1 MKKRLAQ
8 VIESYDREKRAG
20 TIEFCGSPL
29 LRPPKSDA
37 TDEARNHLLRRFGR
51 DPGVFLAGTSG
62 DEPCYLGMPEGE
74 DGNILVVG
82 GNGSGK
88 TSSIAIPT
96 LATRNGAIFA
106 LDIKGELGAAYTSLY
121 QRGLKSRPAL
131 IFNLSDPACLGF
143 DPFGWLIEDGADNVI
158 SNVWDL
164 VCCLLPNSSN
174 DSQPFWV
181 EAERGVLAAA
191 LLYFFKRGLGFTEAI
206 CLTLEKSGS
215 QLCAEIMENGDME
228 EKLFLGEVEE
238 GRSEMFAGIDR
249 GLRNRLILFAA
260 DPVISHTLRGTRE
273 GAACFSWDDLDHY
286 NFFLQIPAE
295 QIEEWSGVIS
305 LMCTQLIRHL
315 ERRADRFS
323 PGGSKSPQLLL
334 LLDEFPRFG
343 KIECLTAAMST
354 LRSKGVNF
362 CLIIQSLAQLD
373 CIYGE
378 NERRIILDNCQYKA
392 ILQAADADTQA
403 FLSELAGT
411 CIRRYHSVGES
422 LDSKYHPL
430 GYSRQITEVREPQIF
445 PYDFSTLQD
454 IVLLTPFGIC
464 RGQKVRG
471 KRMQALF
478 DRMPRG
484 GIYHPIRLLS
494 DPIQDHR
501 KGENCPMKSVEK
513 RIGGARQK
521 LEETKRQQRI
531 AERAERAE
539 KKKQRQR
546 CIYQIGELV
555 TCYFPELVQTE
566 MEPSADRTEFSE
578 LEGVLSVL
586 AADRELV
593 DRLRARA
600 RQISGQTAC
609 DAADM

>member
-1 MKKRLAQ
+1 MKNRLAK
-8 VIESYDREKRAG
+8 VIESFDREKRAG
-20 TIEFCGSPL
+20 AVEFCGSPL
-29 LRPPKSDA
+29 LRPPKSGA
-37 TDEARNHLLRRFGR
+37 ADEARNHLLRRFGR

-96 LATRNGAIFA
+96 LATWNGAIFA

-206 CLTLEKSGS
+206 CLTLEKSCS

-343 KIECLTAAMST
+343 KMERLTAAMTT

-362 CLIIQSLAQLD
+362 CLIIQSLAQLEKN
-373 CIYGE
+373 YGKE
-378 NERRIILDNCQYKA
+378 GAEIIMDNVQDTIFGGFAPNSRTAEVLSKALGSRTVLSGSVSQGKDNASKSLQMMERA
-392 ILQAADADTQA
+392 
-403 FLSELAGT
+403 
-411 CIRRYHSVGES
+411 
-422 LDSKYHPL
+422 
-430 GYSRQITEVREPQIF
+430 
-445 PYDFSTLQD
+445 
-454 IVLLTPFGIC
+454 LLTPDELKSLPKGTFIVMKTGTHPMRTRLRLFLEWGITFGEAYETPDCGRRPVYYADC
-464 RGQKVRG
+464 RE
-471 KRMQALF
+471 L
-478 DRMPRG
+478 
-484 GIYHPIRLLS
+484 
-494 DPIQDHR
+494 
-501 KGENCPMKSVEK
+501 
-513 RIGGARQK
+513 
-521 LEETKRQQRI
+521 
-531 AERAERAE
+531 ERAIEARYGLRPAG
-539 KKKQRQR
+539 Q
-546 CIYQIGELV
+546 V
-555 TCYFPELVQTE
+555 
-566 MEPSADRTEFSE
+566 RT
-578 LEGVLSVL
+578 GV
-586 AADRELV
+586 
-593 DRLRARA
+593 
-600 RQISGQTAC
+600 
-609 DAADM
+609 

>member
-8 VIESYDREKRAG
+8 VIESFDREKRAG

-96 LATRNGAIFA
+96 LATWNGTIFA

-131 IFNLSDPACLGF
+131 TFNLSDPACLGF

-206 CLTLEKSGS
+206 CLTLEKSCS

-238 GRSEMFAGIDR
+238 GRSEPDR
-249 GLRNRLILFAA
+249 CFYQ
-260 DPVISHTLRGTRE
+260 RE
-273 GAACFSWDDLDHY
+273 SDH
-286 NFFLQIPAE
+286 
-295 QIEEWSGVIS
+295 
-305 LMCTQLIRHL
+305 
-315 ERRADRFS
+315 DR
-323 PGGSKSPQLLL
+323 
-334 LLDEFPRFG
+334 
-343 KIECLTAAMST
+343 
-354 LRSKGVNF
+354 
-362 CLIIQSLAQLD
+362 
-373 CIYGE
+373 
-378 NERRIILDNCQYKA
+378 
-392 ILQAADADTQA
+392 
-403 FLSELAGT
+403 
-411 CIRRYHSVGES
+411 
-422 LDSKYHPL
+422 
-430 GYSRQITEVREPQIF
+430 SR
-445 PYDFSTLQD
+445 
-454 IVLLTPFGIC
+454 C
-464 RGQKVRG
+464 
-471 KRMQALF
+471 
-478 DRMPRG
+478 
-484 GIYHPIRLLS
+484 
-494 DPIQDHR
+494 
-501 KGENCPMKSVEK
+501 
-513 RIGGARQK
+513 
-521 LEETKRQQRI
+521 
-531 AERAERAE
+531 
-539 KKKQRQR
+539 
-546 CIYQIGELV
+546 
-555 TCYFPELVQTE
+555 
-566 MEPSADRTEFSE
+566 
-578 LEGVLSVL
+578 
-586 AADRELV
+586 
-593 DRLRARA
+593 
-600 RQISGQTAC
+600 
-609 DAADM
+609 